1 MGIFLFQHCYLGAF
15 FRRYKR
21 TMRLIKLA
29 AISMQKEIH
38 WLSLIFCRW
47 NDKETNQWMRSNPLL
62 IQMNHILNSV
72 LDPLVLDITYIIH
85 TSKPC
90 ASNDTWEW
98 RWKSIMLL
106 TVSWIPLE
114 SEETY
119 YLIIREL
126 SLEYVIKHIKSN
138 TWERERERERERG
151 SGGCSEIMFY
161 R

>member
-1 MGIFLFQHCYLGAF
+1 MYCLGKQCCFSLGRIKLLTWGFLLQHCYLGAF

-72 LDPLVLDITYIIH
+72 LDPLVLDITYINH
-85 TSKPC
+85 TLYQQTMRIKWYVRMEMKKHNAIDSQLNSPRVRG
-90 ASNDTWEW
+90 N
-98 RWKSIMLL
+98 LL
-106 TVSWIPLE
+106 FDYKRTFIRICYK
-114 SEETY
+114 TY
-119 YLIIREL
+119 
-126 SLEYVIKHIKSN
+126 
-138 TWERERERERERG
+138 
-151 SGGCSEIMFY
+151 
-161 R
+161 